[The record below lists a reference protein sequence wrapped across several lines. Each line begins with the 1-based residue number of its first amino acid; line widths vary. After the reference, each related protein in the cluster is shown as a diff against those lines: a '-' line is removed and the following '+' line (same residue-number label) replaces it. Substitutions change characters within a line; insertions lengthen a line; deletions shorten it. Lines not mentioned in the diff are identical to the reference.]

1 MPLGRKRAE
10 PGGAPTRQ
18 TEVARVP
25 APDFPVGE
33 GTLPLDDDEDAER
46 ELDARSADSG
56 EDAVPALDARSADS
70 EEEGEEASTESGF
83 DSEEIEQWD
92 DEADAKYADAEAD
105 EDVAEGD
112 AALARMVAR
121 ARVKPDEG
129 ERRTNK
135 LGIDTAVAA
144 RFF

>member
-92 DEADAKYADAEAD
+92 DEADAKYADAVAD
-105 EDVAEGD
+105 MDVA
-112 AALARMVAR
+112 
-121 ARVKPDEG
+121 
-129 ERRTNK
+129 
-135 LGIDTAVAA
+135 
-144 RFF
+144 